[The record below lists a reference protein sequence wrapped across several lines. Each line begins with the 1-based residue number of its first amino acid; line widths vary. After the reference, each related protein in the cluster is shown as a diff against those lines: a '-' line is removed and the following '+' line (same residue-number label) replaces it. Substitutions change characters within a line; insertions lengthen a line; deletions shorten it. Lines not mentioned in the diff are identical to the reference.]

1 VSSNATDG
9 SSMSE
14 IAFDKYA
21 VKGGYHWVEYFG
33 PIHRIN
39 AATRARYDGIV
50 AVLRKNGIG
59 KSSRVLDVGCGDAA
73 LTGLVATELGA
84 QVEGIDTTPLSIDL
98 ARKEFAKRNLKGE
111 FRLIDGYGY
120 PYPAD
125 SFDGVV
131 CSDVIEHVA
140 KPDLMLREMWRVLK
154 QPGVLVVTT
163 PVRYTEAPLDP
174 MHVQEWFA
182 HDFQT
187 FCEAALGTSIE
198 LRTSHPVAIAELY
211 ALPTTLGR
219 IVRLSVNVL
228 AKLGHNTFAQPAG
241 FRAFAAQMAVA
252 LKPGGP
258 S

>member
-1 VSSNATDG
+1 MT
-9 SSMSE
+9 E

-21 VKGGYHWVEYFG
+21 AKGGYHWVEYFG
-33 PIHRIN
+33 PLHRIN

-50 AVLRKNGIG
+50 SVLRKNGIG

-73 LTGLVATELGA
+73 LTGLIATELGA

-111 FRLIDGYGY
+111 FRLIDGYEY
-120 PYPAD
+120 PYTAE

-154 QPGVLVVTT
+154 RPGVLVVTT

-174 MHVQEWFA
+174 MHVQEWFSR
-182 HDFQT
+182 DFQT
-187 FCEAALGTSIE
+187 FCGTALGTDVE
-198 LRTSHPVAIAELY
+198 LQVSHPVAVAELY

-219 IVRLSVNVL
+219 VVRLSVNLL
-228 AKLGHNTFAQPAG
+228 AKLGSNAFGRPAG

-252 LKPGGP
+252 LKQGGQ